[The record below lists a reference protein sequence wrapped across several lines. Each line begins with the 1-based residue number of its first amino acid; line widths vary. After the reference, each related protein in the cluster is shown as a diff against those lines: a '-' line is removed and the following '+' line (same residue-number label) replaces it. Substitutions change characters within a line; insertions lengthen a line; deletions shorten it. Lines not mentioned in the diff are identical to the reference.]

1 MTAGYIR
8 RIADIVLGMVV
19 SAVGIVM
26 MLQAN
31 IGLEPWSVLQE
42 GMSNTLGITYGTA
55 SMIVGAV
62 VVAVSL
68 LCGEPIGLGTVLN
81 IILCALFIDGLL
93 ALDWIPRMETLWAGD
108 PGHRYLALY
117 ADCPGLRPQR
127 FPDGGAGPQD
137 WTVGGDLPCHGGD
150 CRDCG
155 RLAPGRTGGHWH
167 RHLGGGAG
175 LPVQSEF

>member
-93 ALDWIPRMETLWAGD
+93 ALDWIPRMETLWG
-108 PGHRYLALY
+108 
-117 ADCPGLRPQR
+117 GLLML
-127 FPDGGAGPQD
+127 
-137 WTVGGDLPCHGGD
+137 V
-150 CRDCG
+150 
-155 RLAPGRTGGHWH
+155 
-167 RHLGGGAG
+167 AG
-175 LPVQSEF
+175 LEILVIGTWLYMRTALGSGP

>member
-1 MTAGYIR
+1 MTAGYMR

-62 VVAVSL
+62 VVVVSL
-68 LCGEPIGLGTVLN
+68 LWRGNPSG
-81 IILCALFIDGLL
+81 
-93 ALDWIPRMETLWAGD
+93 W
-108 PGHRYLALY
+108 
-117 ADCPGLRPQR
+117 
-127 FPDGGAGPQD
+127 
-137 WTVGGDLPCHGGD
+137 
-150 CRDCG
+150 
-155 RLAPGRTGGHWH
+155 
-167 RHLGGGAG
+167 
-175 LPVQSEF
+175 VQS

>member
-55 SMIVGAV
+55 SMIVG
-62 VVAVSL
+62 
-68 LCGEPIGLGTVLN
+68 P
-81 IILCALFIDGLL
+81 
-93 ALDWIPRMETLWAGD
+93 W
-108 PGHRYLALY
+108 
-117 ADCPGLRPQR
+117 
-127 FPDGGAGPQD
+127 
-137 WTVGGDLPCHGGD
+137 
-150 CRDCG
+150 
-155 RLAPGRTGGHWH
+155 
-167 RHLGGGAG
+167 
-175 LPVQSEF
+175 